1 LPALDVFRDTG
12 VRANDDID
20 AVEAARCGLDST
32 PRLLELVS
40 LSRLVSAA
48 AAAAASVVLATDMER
63 RSLPADALDVVGED
77 EDEGDRSPPFVLCD
91 LTAIPPVMD
100 VPVAAP
106 AAAAAAAGGDA
117 GVPADEEDH
126 GHRNTSRSGYALS
139 IACIECS
146 LPFPTKTRG
155 QKRPYVYVVFFSPY
169 ISQGPHTNT
178 RCTGVCVCVC
188 VWWAVCVRVVGS
200 VVGE

>member
-106 AAAAAAAGGDA
+106 AAAAAAAGGGA

-155 QKRPYVYVVFFSPY
+155 QKRSYVYVFFFFPP
-169 ISQGPHTNT
+169 IFPKGRTRIHGAQG
-178 RCTGVCVCVC
+178 CVCVC
-188 VWWAVCVRVVGS
+188 VWWAVCVR
-200 VVGE
+200 E